1 MAIHKEKYITFS
13 PYCAGLCNIIMSYE
27 IFLAIAHITNRTVV
41 LPPNCFIAF
50 ISKTRENKND
60 WIDLWQIFDK
70 NVLLQEFNCIEHEQV
85 PEFRDKHIIMQSR
98 NSYTGLIGMLKV
110 TLNSVKFP
118 NANPNSAITH
128 EVLVNQNDGSE
139 DLKNFSNTREII
151 ELNCDEQFL
160 HFENNLFGHYW
171 YNVYPGGENKRN
183 ELKDKINQ
191 VFKYHDKF
199 YQYSDVVRHEIGPY
213 NAIHVRR
220 NDFLDT
226 RKNEIQCV
234 NAPEKIMEMVDKL
247 PFDDKSLPLYISTD
261 EQDRS
266 FFNLL
271 GEKYDIHFY
280 EDFEYQFGDDF
291 EEDNLHI
298 AVLEQTICSQSENFF
313 GTYLST
319 FSKRIN
325 IMRGLEGRQADDH
338 LGINHLPE
346 TPYENILDAFPW
358 SKRRDNKWHW
368 NLSSYYQWM
377 KEIDGKLI

>member
-1 MAIHKEKYITFS
+1 MTIHKEKYITFS
-13 PYCAGLCNIIMSYE
+13 PYYSGLCNIIMSYE

-41 LPPNCFIAF
+41 LPPNCWILF
-50 ISKTRENKND
+50 ISKTQENKND

-85 PEFRDKHIIMQSR
+85 SEFREKYSLMQSR
-98 NSYTGLIGMLKV
+98 NSYTENIEENILSLK
-110 TLNSVKFP
+110 SVKFS
-118 NANPNSAITH
+118 NANPNFAIAH

-171 YNVYPGGENKRN
+171 YSVYPGDENKRN
-183 ELKDKINQ
+183 ELKDKINR

-199 YQYSDVVRHEIGPY
+199 YQYSDVVRHKIGPY
-213 NAIHVRR
+213 NSIHVRR

-234 NAPEKIMEMVDKL
+234 NAPEKIMEIVDKL

-338 LGINHLPE
+338 LGINHMPE
-346 TPYENILDAFPW
+346 ISYENILDIFPW
-358 SKRRDNKWHW
+358 SKMPDNKWQW
-368 NLSSYYQWM
+368 NQSSHYQWM
-377 KEIDGKLI
+377 KEVDGKLI